1 MGVALSRRLTA
12 MIPRLLGLTLATMLV
27 ASPHTLTAA
36 PKPTQREVFFS
47 APKAHTFGIQIPPD
61 ELAKLRKDNRA
72 YVKCDVTVDEGL
84 LTTEC
89 GIHLKGG
96 AGSFRGLDDKP
107 ALTLSFGK
115 FNEGQKLSGIHK
127 LHLNNSVQDPSFMTE
142 NVCGWLFDRA
152 GVPAPKVTWGRV
164 KLNGRDL
171 GFFVVKEGYAKD
183 FIHRYFDDATGNFY
197 DGGFCQ
203 DIDAKKQRTSG
214 EKPDDQRDLKELA
227 QAASEK
233 DLAKRWDL
241 LNQRLDVDRFAA
253 FTVLE
258 IFTSH
263 WDGYTQNRN
272 NYRLYHDPG
281 SDKLVF
287 IPSGMD
293 QMFGG
298 GQNALRPRELN
309 GMVSSGFMQ
318 TPPGRALYE
327 QRAQEL
333 FTKVFKLDDL
343 LAHLDEIN
351 AVIQPGIAAIS
362 PEAAR
367 EHRNQVSALR
377 SRLVERHRAIARQLS
392 APPPEAMKFADDG
405 TAQIKVW
412 EAKLDAGDPQQ
423 DEPKED
429 GHATYHL
436 RAKNGGT
443 VASWRAPVTLPPGKF
458 RFTARV
464 KCAGIQP
471 TSDGPGIGAG
481 LRISGGQ
488 RTNQLAGDS
497 GWTTMEHLI
506 ELSDLSDI
514 VLVAELRANKGEV
527 WFDADSM
534 KLVRLKP

>member
-1 MGVALSRRLTA
+1 MT
-12 MIPRLLGLTLATMLV
+12 PRLLGMTLATMLM
-27 ASPHTLTAA
+27 ASSLALSAAQKAA
-36 PKPTQREVFFS
+36 PRDDFFNS
-47 APKAHTFGIQIPPD
+47 TNAHTFVIQIAPD
-61 ELAKLRKDNRA
+61 ELAKLRKDNRT
-72 YVKCDVTVDEGL
+72 YVKCDVTVDDSL
-84 LTTEC
+84 LAKDC

-107 ALTLSFGK
+107 ALTLSFSK
-115 FNEGQKLSGIHK
+115 FLDGQKLSGIRK

-142 NVCGWLFDRA
+142 NLCGWLFDKA

-164 KLNGRDL
+164 KLNERNL

-183 FIHRYFDDATGNFY
+183 FIHRYFEDASGNFY

-203 DIDAKKQRTSG
+203 DIDAKKQKTSG
-214 EKPDDQRDLKELA
+214 GNPNDQTDLKALVEA
-227 QAASEK
+227 VREK
-233 DLAKRWDL
+233 DLVKRWDL
-241 LNQRLDVDRFAA
+241 LNQRLDVERFTA

-263 WDGYTQNRN
+263 WDGYTQTRN
-272 NYRLYHDPG
+272 NYRMYHDPQ

-298 GQNALRPRELN
+298 GQHALRPGALN
-309 GMVSSGFMQ
+309 GMVSAGFMQ

-327 QRAQEL
+327 QRAQEI
-333 FTKVFKLDDL
+333 FTNNFKLDDI
-343 LAHLDEIN
+343 LAHLDQMT
-351 AVIQPGIAAIS
+351 AVAQTGLTALS
-362 PEAAR
+362 PEAAK
-367 EHRNQVSALR
+367 EHRNQISGLR
-377 SRLVERHRAIARQLS
+377 SRVVARYQDIARQLG
-392 APPPEAMKFADDG
+392 APPPEAMKFAADG
-405 TAQIKVW
+405 TAQIKRW
-412 EAKLDAGDPQQ
+412 EPKQDSGEPQQ
-423 DEPKED
+423 DEPKVE

-436 RAKNGGT
+436 LAKNNGT

-471 TSDGPGIGAG
+471 TNDNSGTGAG

-488 RTNQLAGDS
+488 RKNKLVGDA
-497 GWTTMEHLI
+497 GWTTLEHLI
-506 ELSDLSDI
+506 ELNDTNEI

-534 KLVRLKP
+534 KIERLKP